1 MGGAHSTAV
10 FSREDM
16 QIYEACT
23 SLTSAEILMHT
34 RLQRVHP
41 FHRGAQELN
50 PIAMTEVCEKLLEQR
65 GIFLRH
71 SEIRTT

>member
-1 MGGAHSTAV
+1 VRDRFTTRSARRDLLG
-10 FSREDM
+10 R
-16 QIYEACT
+16 Q
-23 SLTSAEILMHT
+23 LPSAEILMHT

>member
-1 MGGAHSTAV
+1 
-10 FSREDM
+10 
-16 QIYEACT
+16 
-23 SLTSAEILMHT
+23 MHT

-50 PIAMTEVCEKLLEQR
+50 AIAMTEVCEKLLEQR

>member
-1 MGGAHSTAV
+1 
-10 FSREDM
+10 
-16 QIYEACT
+16 
-23 SLTSAEILMHT
+23 MHT

-65 GIFLRH
+65 GIFLRN